1 MKKVVHF
8 EVHFVILY
16 SKTELLSLYCR
27 PLLKSVLTFY
37 QEISQLHQP
46 IINWS
51 VLFIWVQWLTYSW
64 NLGGKKK
71 TKFIKS
77 EELNKKYAP
86 CWKAKGVIF
95 LCFKSWITWANSLF
109 FVSANC
115 TIRVRW
121 YSAQKSRISRLQDP
135 LASPPL
141 RSKV

>member
-1 MKKVVHF
+1 MSLLYLDYAAVKVRKR
-8 EVHFVILY
+8 LY
-16 SKTELLSLYCR
+16 VTLER
-27 PLLKSVLTFY
+27 EARQGDRAGY
-37 QEISQLHQP
+37 QQEHQ
-46 IINWS
+46 
-51 VLFIWVQWLTYSW
+51 W
-64 NLGGKKK
+64 NRGLQNGFGAYNRIGKKK

-121 YSAQKSRISRLQDP
+121 YSAQKSRQSRLQDP
-135 LASPPL
+135 SASPPL